1 MIVGIHQPEH
11 LPWLG
16 FFNKMYLSNI
26 FVLLDNVQYEK
37 NYFQNRNR
45 IRTSKGFCW
54 ITVPVLT
61 KGRSSQLI
69 DEVRINPL
77 ERDWPQKVWRTL
89 EQNYR
94 KAPFYSDYA
103 PFLKGIYCDQK
114 WEKLVDLNI
123 SIIKQLAKWQ
133 DIKTPL
139 VRASDMGV
147 EGQSTDLL
155 LRICQKLK
163 ASAYLSGKS
172 GRDYL
177 DESKFTEENIQVFH
191 QNFVHPIYQQLY
203 SPFLPQMSVIDLLMN
218 HGKESLRIIIEGQDS
233 L

>member
-1 MIVGIHQPEH
+1 MVVGIHQPEH

-16 FFNKMYLSNI
+16 FFHKMYLSDI

-54 ITVPVLT
+54 TTVPVLT

-69 DEVRINPL
+69 NEVRINAL
-77 ERDWPQKVWRTL
+77 EREWPQKIWGTL

-94 KAPFYSDYA
+94 KAPFFGDYA
-103 PFLKGIYCDQK
+103 PSLTKIYCDRK
-114 WEKLVDLNI
+114 WDKLVDLNI
-123 SIIKQLAKWQ
+123 SIINQLAKWQ
-133 DIKTPL
+133 GIKTPL
-139 VRASDMGV
+139 VRASNMGV
-147 EGQSTDLL
+147 EGKSTDLL
-155 LRICQKLK
+155 LRICQELK
-163 ASAYLSGKS
+163 ASVYLAGKS

-177 DESKFTEENIQVFH
+177 DESKFTDKNIQVFY
-191 QNFVHPIYQQLY
+191 QNFVHPVYQQQY
-203 SPFLPQMSVIDLLMN
+203 SPFMPQMSVIDLLMN
-218 HGKESLRIIIEGQDS
+218 HGKESLRIITEGQEN